1 MKIRS
6 IIIAVAAAVVLVA
19 GALALTTIFGPDPFD
34 FAGGHRVHLAGYQGP
49 DPTGVPLDLKNASLI
64 RRGEYLAWAAD
75 CQACHTA
82 SGGLPYAGG
91 LPISTPFGTLYS
103 TNITPDKATG
113 IGDYSDADFLAAVHR
128 GIRRDGARLYPAMP
142 YLSYTY
148 MTDADAIAIKAFLF
162 SLQPVHAP
170 AMRDRLSF
178 PFNLRYLM
186 TVWSL
191 LFNAD
196 RRYQPN
202 PERSAQWNRGA
213 YLVEALAHCGECH
226 TPRNLFEALN
236 NRQKF
241 AGAVVDGWRAYN
253 ITSHRD
259 SGVGAWSDTDL
270 AGYLATGHAEGH
282 GAATGPMGEAVSNS
296 LSHLEAADISAILDY
311 LRTIPA
317 IATSDLTAPRPAAQ
331 VVRSSAAT
339 DDNRG
344 QAVFAHACASCH
356 GSDGLSPLTPFATL
370 IGSRSVNDP
379 TAANVVRI
387 ILFGAHDYK
396 TMMPA
401 LGRALSDDDIASVTN
416 YVTGRFGA
424 VRSAVTSA
432 EVAAIRTEWTRSQ
445 DIADQPTAVAIESN
459 LAPHPPLVQPIP
471 FSHKDHV
478 AFGLE
483 CSSCHVNP
491 EKSSEMSLPP
501 ATTCMSCHA
510 AVAKDNDAIKK
521 LAEFA
526 ASSASIPWV
535 RIYPLLPGVQF
546 NHQLHLRAGVQC
558 TTCHGAVSNEPVL
571 SEMTAVTSMATCI
584 SCHQAQH
591 VKADCATCHA
601 WPNGDPDGPKTGSR
615 SHALP
620 LRDVDVPANPS
631 PR

>member
-1 MKIRS
+1 MKIRF
-6 IIIAVAAAVVLVA
+6 IIIAAAAAVVLAVVA
-19 GALALTTIFGPDPFD
+19 FALISIFGPDAFD
-34 FAGGHRVHLAGYQGP
+34 FAGGRRVDLAGYHGP
-49 DPTGVPLDLKNASLI
+49 DPTGVPLDLKNASQI
-64 RRGEYLAWAAD
+64 QRGEYLARAAD

-142 YLSYTY
+142 YPSYTY

-170 AMRDRLSF
+170 AIRDRLSF

-196 RRYQPN
+196 RRYEPN
-202 PERSAQWNRGA
+202 LERSAQWNRGA
-213 YLVEALAHCGECH
+213 YLIEALAHCGECH

-241 AGAVVDGWRAYN
+241 AGAIVDGWRAYN

-259 SGVGAWSDTDL
+259 SGLGAWSDGDL
-270 AGYLATGHAEGH
+270 AGYLATGHADGH
-282 GAATGPMGEAVSNS
+282 GTATGPMGEAVGMS
-296 LSHLEAADISAILDY
+296 LSHLATVDVSAMLNY

-317 IATSDLTAPRPAAQ
+317 IATSDLPTPRSAVP
-331 VVRSSAAT
+331 VVRSAATT

-370 IGSRSVNDP
+370 IGSRAVNDP
-379 TAANVVRI
+379 TATNVVRV
-387 ILFGAHDYK
+387 ILSGAHDYK

-401 LGRALSDDDIASVTN
+401 FGHALSDDDIASVAN

-424 VRSAVTSA
+424 MRSAVTSA
-432 EVAAIRTEWTRSQ
+432 EVATIRTDWIRSQ
-445 DIADQPTAVAIESN
+445 DMANQPTAVAIASN
-459 LAPHPPLVQPIP
+459 PAPHPPLGQPIP

-478 AFGLE
+478 GFGIE

-491 EKSSEMSLPP
+491 EKSSDMSLPP
-501 ATTCMSCHA
+501 ATTCMSCHT
-510 AVAKDNDAIKK
+510 AVDKDNDAIKK
-521 LAEFA
+521 LGEFA
-526 ASSASIPWV
+526 ASGASIPWV

-546 NHQLHLRAGVQC
+546 NHQPHLRAGVQC
-558 TTCHGAVSNEPVL
+558 MTCHGGVAEEPVL
-571 SEMTAVTSMATCI
+571 SEKTAVTSMATCI
-584 SCHQAQH
+584 SCHEVQH
-591 VKADCATCHA
+591 AKTDCATCHR
-601 WPNGDPDGPKTGSR
+601 WPSDNPDGPKTQS
-615 SHALP
+615 SPLALP
-620 LRDVDVPANPS
+620 FEVDHPASSS

>member
-1 MKIRS
+1 
-6 IIIAVAAAVVLVA
+6 
-19 GALALTTIFGPDPFD
+19 
-34 FAGGHRVHLAGYQGP
+34 
-49 DPTGVPLDLKNASLI
+49 
-64 RRGEYLAWAAD
+64 
-75 CQACHTA
+75 
-82 SGGLPYAGG
+82 
-91 LPISTPFGTLYS
+91 
-103 TNITPDKATG
+103 
-113 IGDYSDADFLAAVHR
+113 
-128 GIRRDGARLYPAMP
+128 MP
-142 YLSYTY
+142 YPSYTY

-196 RRYQPN
+196 RRYEPN
-202 PERSAQWNRGA
+202 LERTAQWNRGA

-226 TPRNLFEALN
+226 TARNLFEALN

-241 AGAVVDGWRAYN
+241 AGGVVDGWRAYN

-259 SGVGAWSDTDL
+259 SGLGAWSDADL
-270 AGYLATGHAEGH
+270 AGYLTTGHADGH
-282 GAATGPMGEAVSNS
+282 GTATGPMGEAVSMS
-296 LSHLEAADISAILDY
+296 LSHLAAVDVSAMINY

-317 IATSDLTAPRPAAQ
+317 IGTSDLPAPRLAAE
-331 VVRSSAAT
+331 VVRSAAT
-339 DDNRG
+339 ADDNRG
-344 QAVFAHACASCH
+344 QAVFSHACASCH
-356 GSDGLSPLTPFATL
+356 GSAGLSPLTPFATL

-379 TAANVVRI
+379 MAANVVRI

-401 LGRALSDDDIASVTN
+401 FGHALSDDDIASVTN
-416 YVTGRFGA
+416 YVTSRFGA
-424 VRSAVTSA
+424 VPSAVTAA
-432 EVAAIRTEWTRSQ
+432 EVAAIRTGWTRSQ
-445 DIADQPTAVAIESN
+445 DIADEPSAVAIESN

-491 EKSSEMSLPP
+491 EKSSDMSLPP
-501 ATTCMSCHA
+501 ATTCMSCHT
-510 AVAKDNDAIKK
+510 AVAEDNDAIKK
-521 LAEFA
+521 LAGFA
-526 ASSASIPWV
+526 TSGASIPWV

-546 NHQLHLRAGVQC
+546 NHQPHLRVGVQC
-558 TTCHGAVSNEPVL
+558 TTCHGAVSDEPVL
-571 SEMTAVTSMATCI
+571 SETTAVTSMATCI

-591 VKADCATCHA
+591 AKADCAICHA
-601 WPNGDPDGPKTGSR
+601 WPRKNPDGLKTESR
-615 SHALP
+615 SHAFP
-620 LRDVDVPANPS
+620 LKEVDLPANSS